1 MPCAELI
8 YIDNTNVIELTELTN
23 SVTSAA
29 ITNAT
34 VTVSLYDS
42 AGVLVT
48 SQSSPNQIF
57 PLSMSHVA
65 GGTYRAA
72 LIDGLVIVENRQY
85 IAHIDANASGTIGHW
100 ELPVRAKVRT

>member
-1 MPCAELI
+1 MPCADLI
-8 YIDNTNVIELTELTN
+8 YIDNSNVVELTELTN
-23 SVTSAA
+23 SATNTA

-48 SQSSPNQIF
+48 GQSF
-57 PLSMSHVA
+57 PAAMSHVSA
-65 GGTYRAA
+65 GTYRAT
-72 LIDGLVIVENRQY
+72 LEDDLVVVENRQY
-85 IAHIDANASGTIGHW
+85 VAHIDASSGGIVGHW